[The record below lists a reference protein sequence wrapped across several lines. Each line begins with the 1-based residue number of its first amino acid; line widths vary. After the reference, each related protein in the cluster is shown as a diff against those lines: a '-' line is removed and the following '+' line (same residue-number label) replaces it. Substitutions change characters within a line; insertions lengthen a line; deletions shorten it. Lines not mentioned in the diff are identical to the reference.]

1 MPQACSVCATRTVPP
16 PGNDARPA
24 LYMYHRVSRSIAWGG
39 YGRLETEPSRRPVQ
53 PSFPAR
59 RPASLLR
66 GGCVSTLIGSSG
78 LLPCFCS
85 LVHTTCRSRTLTL
98 TLTKVRVRVS

>member
-85 LVHTTCRSRTLTL
+85 LVHTTCRGRTP
-98 TLTKVRVRVS
+98 KVRVRVS